1 MPLCKAKFCTAKR
14 GKGII
19 CFAIPDPTKSRTL
32 CGKWIHNLGIK
43 NLVIK
48 TFTY

>member
-1 MPLCKAKFCTAKR
+1 MPSCKAKFCTVKR
-14 GKGII
+14 KKGIS
-19 CFAIPDPTKSRTL
+19 CFAIPDPTKNRAP

-43 NLVIK
+43 NPDIK